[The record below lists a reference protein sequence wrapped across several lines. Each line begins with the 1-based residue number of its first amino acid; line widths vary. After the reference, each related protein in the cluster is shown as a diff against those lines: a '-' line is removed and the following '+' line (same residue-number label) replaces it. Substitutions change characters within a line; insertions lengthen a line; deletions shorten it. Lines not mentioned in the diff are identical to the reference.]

1 MALTPRKQRQR
12 FPPLHK
18 PFLHVSCFIFRR
30 VFRTTFR
37 ETERLVILVQETL
50 DRLKSSSGVL
60 AVILT
65 DLDGAIL
72 YTASDM
78 DIAPPLARGMILSF
92 AGYMQQIVTQLSMG
106 KLTELDVETTTGRI
120 MMVRT
125 NDTVLSV
132 LTTRQSNLG
141 IIRIAIGRA
150 LKELSESA

>member
-1 MALTPRKQRQR
+1 M
-12 FPPLHK
+12 
-18 PFLHVSCFIFRR
+18 
-30 VFRTTFR
+30 
-37 ETERLVILVQETL
+37 VIVVQETL
-50 DRLKSSSGVL
+50 DRSKSSSGVI

-78 DIAPPLARGMILSF
+78 DITPPFVRGMILSF
-92 AGYMQQIVTQLSMG
+92 AEYMQQIITQLDMD

-125 NDTVLSV
+125 RGNSLAA

-141 IIRIAIGRA
+141 MIRIAMDRA
-150 LKELSESA
+150 LNNLSECA

>member
-1 MALTPRKQRQR
+1 
-12 FPPLHK
+12 
-18 PFLHVSCFIFRR
+18 
-30 VFRTTFR
+30 VFQTTFR
-37 ETERLVILVQETL
+37 ETERLVIVVQEAL
-50 DRLKSSSGVL
+50 DKLKSSPGVL

-78 DIAPPLARGMILSF
+78 DIAPPLVRGMILSF
-92 AGYMQQIVTQLSMG
+92 AGYMQQIVTQLDMG

-125 NDTVLSV
+125 KGIVLSI

-141 IIRIAIGRA
+141 TIRIAMGHA
-150 LKELSESA
+150 LKDLSERA